1 MKFLTAICYILFFI
15 PIVGKFALPILL
27 SNWVLNWFLF
37 GLFSILLPIAYTK
50 SLVDGGGKKQTSKV
64 NEFLVLFCLS
74 IGLHAFSSQSLIVVN
89 NYLNI
94 TAESHIDSAQLF
106 EKTYISDAEEYNRIF
121 AQYIYTNDGVSVQ
134 FKLDSG
140 EYEVFTPSPIDI
152 KKYQEN
158 EKTENKVRELSVF
171 HSEQSLI
178 AMYFTLFQI
187 ITFLVIIQIIL
198 YLQTCRAKANNKIN

>member
-1 MKFLTAICYILFFI
+1 M
-15 PIVGKFALPILL
+15 
-27 SNWVLNWFLF
+27 
-37 GLFSILLPIAYTK
+37 
-50 SLVDGGGKKQTSKV
+50 
-64 NEFLVLFCLS
+64 
-74 IGLHAFSSQSLIVVN
+74 
-89 NYLNI
+89 
-94 TAESHIDSAQLF
+94 
-106 EKTYISDAEEYNRIF
+106 
-121 AQYIYTNDGVSVQ
+121 
-134 FKLDSG
+134 
-140 EYEVFTPSPIDI
+140 FTPSPIDI